1 MAQRLVSY
9 TLHQVF
15 RVLVLIDVTVI
26 IGKTLDSSLTVPLF
40 TSIHIPSPQES
51 PRGVGLYPCDDQA
64 FSSILS
70 KTFVSDIVVQQI
82 GPIWPDTNSWL

>member
-1 MAQRLVSY
+1 MAQWLVSY

-64 FSSILS
+64 FSSTS
-70 KTFVSDIVVQQI
+70 KTSVSDIIIQQI

>member
-1 MAQRLVSY
+1 MAQWLVSY

-51 PRGVGLYPCDDQA
+51 LRGVGLYPCDDQA
-64 FSSILS
+64 FSSIS
-70 KTFVSDIVVQQI
+70 KTSVSDIMVQQI
-82 GPIWPDTNSWL
+82 GPKWPDTNSWL